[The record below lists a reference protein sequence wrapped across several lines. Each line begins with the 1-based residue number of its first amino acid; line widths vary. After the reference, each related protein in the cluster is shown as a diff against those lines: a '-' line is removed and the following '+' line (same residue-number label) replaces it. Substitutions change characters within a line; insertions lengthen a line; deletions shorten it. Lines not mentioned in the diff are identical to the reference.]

1 MTVATGRQFPNLVL
15 ELVHRLLSRPA
26 ETPLEVIAEEI
37 EAAGFAGVHDSGFL
51 GMQGQAVGCHPGLH
65 SGHRRLSLLRSQIA
79 KVETRLAEDWPAEA
93 KASLREDLAQLQT
106 QQGIAERRLADY
118 QGQLK
123 TLN

>member
-1 MTVATGRQFPNLVL
+1 MEEPMPSHEDRRRFADGTQHLPPAAKLTIEDL
-15 ELVHRLLSRPA
+15 EMMDEEEHNRPVRPGTAA
-26 ETPLEVIAEEI
+26 EGIA
-37 EAAGFAGVHDSGFL
+37 SL
-51 GMQGQAVGCHPGLH
+51 
-65 SGHRRLSLLRSQIA
+65 HRRLSLLRSQIA